1 MCVRHLCVNHR
12 WAEKKK
18 KNGAQEIESNAKKKK
33 KDIHFSWSSGEKKF
47 LKLLQVMGSKWWGSK
62 GASIENGFFIALT

>member
-1 MCVRHLCVNHR
+1 MCPSPVCEPQVS
-12 WAEKKK
+12 WKKKK

-33 KDIHFSWSSGEKKF
+33 KDIHFSWSSGEKKI